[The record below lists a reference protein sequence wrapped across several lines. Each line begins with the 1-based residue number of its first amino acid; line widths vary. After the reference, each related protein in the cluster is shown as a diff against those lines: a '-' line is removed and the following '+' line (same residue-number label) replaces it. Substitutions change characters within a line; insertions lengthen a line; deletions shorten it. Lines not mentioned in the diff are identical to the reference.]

1 MSRSQ
6 KKNLKRVRKKCQK
19 NSSLKAT
26 MTRIRYSSHHPKKR
40 TPFSLPP
47 MKNRC
52 QNLTMGRNKRN
63 KRKMKKRGKRR
74 KVVKMRC
81 LRSCHHPN
89 TEMMNRR

>member
-52 QNLTMGRNKRN
+52 QNLTMGRNKR
-63 KRKMKKRGKRR
+63 KMKKRGKRR
-74 KVVKMRC
+74 KVVRMRC
-81 LRSCHHPN
+81 QKNSQFPN
-89 TEMMNRR
+89 NMMNRR